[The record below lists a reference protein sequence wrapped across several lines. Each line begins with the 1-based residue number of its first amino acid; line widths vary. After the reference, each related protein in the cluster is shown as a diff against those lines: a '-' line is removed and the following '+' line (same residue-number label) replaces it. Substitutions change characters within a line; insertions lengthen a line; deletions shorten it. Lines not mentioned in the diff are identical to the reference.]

1 MSVGLHFRLTGRPA
15 RAAALERFL
24 DYAAGHER
32 VWITMLPHSGGDQAY
47 RLRRQYRRKSPGA
60 THHRPEGRG
69 EINR

>member
-32 VWITMLPHSGGDQAY
+32 VWITR
-47 RLRRQYRRKSPGA
+47 RLDIARHWAANFPA
-60 THHRPEGRG
+60 
-69 EINR
+69 